1 MGKFL
6 KYFVFLVVM
15 HAQCVQS
22 NNDDSD
28 DYIKRPGV
36 VDFINT
42 SKNKYSHPMTTDDRG
57 CTTNGMTEADILALK
72 ELTKAYTAN
81 AHIVP
86 KIHVVNYNPQ
96 VVKATLDVDW
106 ADVGRKLSIN
116 FANQLSSKNIGKDF
130 AKGFVDQFSDPNI
143 IYQLKRITANF
154 GTALEKTAGKDSE
167 LFNSVDN
174 VSNDYKKLINDF
186 ADAAIHRNL
195 NQGMAELLAGSAI
208 FLALL
213 YGVPMGMKMLERQLT
228 RPKLIIE
235 SSKKSVM
242 ENFTSMFYD
251 PKKVAPVE
259 MVFSPELKQHLDTI
273 VQVTSSIHAKI
284 KEGKTNVKYRNLMLY
299 GPPGTG
305 KTMFAKDLAK
315 RSGLEYVFMSG
326 SSFSKFKDGEGI
338 EALDELFAWANNS
351 TGLMIF
357 IDESETFLLKRE
369 GMDPQS
375 RSYQLLNN
383 FLNYTGERSNK
394 FMIVFATNHK
404 DQLDS
409 AMYRRID
416 DLIEMPLPCKKQRI
430 DTLNLYKKKI
440 LMDVEQNGD
449 AFVNSVVKCLT
460 ALKIEEIAVKTK
472 GFSYGDLEGIIN
484 TIKTD
489 ADILAR
495 PMVSDALVAT
505 VVERAVK
512 KYSTFNDNQQLALVL
527 N

>member
-1 MGKFL
+1 MKKFL
-6 KYFVFLVVM
+6 KYFVFLLMM
-15 HAQCVQS
+15 HTQCMQS
-22 NNDDSD
+22 SNDDSD

-36 VDFINT
+36 VDLINT
-42 SKNKYSHPMTTDDRG
+42 SKNKHNHPVTTEERT
-57 CTTNGMTEADILALK
+57 CTHSLSDEDLLALIEK
-72 ELTKAYTAN
+72 TKMYTAQQMTP
-81 AHIVP
+81 P

-96 VVKATLDVDW
+96 IVKSTLDVDW
-106 ADVGRKLSIN
+106 VDVGKKLSRS
-116 FANQLSSKNIGKDF
+116 FSAQLSFKDIGKDF
-130 AKGFVDQFSDPNI
+130 AKGFVDQLSDPEI
-143 IYQLKRITANF
+143 IDQLKKVTANF
-154 GTALEKTAGKDSE
+154 GTALEKTAGKDSD

-174 VSNDYKKLINDF
+174 VSKDYQKAINDF
-186 ADAAIHRNL
+186 ADAAIHRNI
-195 NQGMAELLAGSAI
+195 NTAMVELLAGSAVFI
-208 FLALL
+208 SLL

-235 SSKKSVM
+235 SSKKSM
-242 ENFTSMFYD
+242 LTNLTSMFD
-251 PKKVAPVE
+251 ISKITTPIE
-259 MVFSPELKQHLDTI
+259 MIFSPELKQHLDTI
-273 VQVTSSIHAKI
+273 IEVTSSIHKKI

-305 KTMFAKDLAK
+305 KTMFAKELAK
-315 RSGLEYVFMSG
+315 RSGLEYAFMSG

-369 GMDPQS
+369 GVDPQS

-440 LMDVEQNGD
+440 LIDIQQNGKS
-449 AFVNSVVKCLT
+449 FVDSVVKCLT
-460 ALKIEEIAVKTK
+460 LQKIEEIAVKTK

-489 ADILAR
+489 ADVLLHPA
-495 PMVSDALVAT
+495 VSDTLINT

-512 KYSTFNDNQQLALVL
+512 KYATFTENQQLGLVL